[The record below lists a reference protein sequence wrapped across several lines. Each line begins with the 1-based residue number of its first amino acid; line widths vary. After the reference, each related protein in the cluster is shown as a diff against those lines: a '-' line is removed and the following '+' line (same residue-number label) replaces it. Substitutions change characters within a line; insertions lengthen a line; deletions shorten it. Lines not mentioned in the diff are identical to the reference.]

1 MRTILFA
8 GHRLD
13 AGDRPA
19 PRFPAEMETQAG
31 DAIRSAVA
39 DIVRCHGRA
48 RGIAGGAS
56 GGDILFHEACGRL
69 GIPSELYLPMGED
82 AFIAESVA
90 PAGAQWV
97 QRFAALAT
105 RLPRVFYHPPPGSAG
120 HDEEPARSI
129 WEQNNQW
136 LLHEAL
142 REGAENLTVL
152 VLWDGHTGDG
162 PGGTEDLV
170 HAARL
175 AGAEVVI
182 VDATTLQSRV
192 GDETSRDL

>member
-13 AGDRPA
+13 AEDRPA
-19 PRFPAEMETQAG
+19 PRFPAEMERQAG
-31 DAIRSAVA
+31 DAIRDAVA
-39 DIVRCHGRA
+39 DIVRRHGRA

-82 AFIAESVA
+82 DFIAESIA
-90 PAGAQWV
+90 PAGADWV
-97 QRFAALAT
+97 KRFAALT
-105 RLPRVFYHPPPGSAG
+105 SRLPRVFYHPTPESAAP
-120 HDEEPARSI
+120 DAKPSRSI

-142 REGAENLTVL
+142 SEGADNLTVL
-152 VLWDGHTGDG
+152 VLWDGRTGDG

-182 VDATTLQSRV
+182 VDATTLRNDSR
-192 GDETSRDL
+192 ET

>member
-13 AGDRPA
+13 AEDRPA
-19 PRFPAEMETQAG
+19 PRFPAEMEAPAG
-31 DAIRSAVA
+31 EAIRDAVA
-39 DIVRCHGRA
+39 DIVRCHGSA

-90 PAGAQWV
+90 PAGADWV

-105 RLPRVFYHPPPGSAG
+105 RVPRVFYHHPPE
-120 HDEEPARSI
+120 HDGRDGEPARSI

-142 REGAENLTVL
+142 SDGADNLTVL

-182 VDATTLQSRV
+182 LDATTLQSHV
-192 GDETSRDL
+192 GDETTRDS

>member
-13 AGDRPA
+13 AEDRPA
-19 PRFPAEMETQAG
+19 PRFPAEMEAQAG
-31 DAIRSAVA
+31 DAIRHAVA
-39 DIVRCHGRA
+39 DIVLCHGRA

-90 PAGAQWV
+90 PAGADWV
-97 QRFAALAT
+97 QRFAALAS
-105 RLPRVFYHPPPGSAG
+105 RLPRVFYHPPPESAAHHG
-120 HDEEPARSI
+120 QPARNI

-136 LLHEAL
+136 LLQQAL
-142 REGAENLTVL
+142 SEGADNLTVL

-182 VDATTLQSRV
+182 VDATTLRNHSH
-192 GDETSRDL
+192 DT